1 MVEVQNNK
9 NIIKVQVKGNQCIAN
24 QVLNLDTVPYYNNL
38 AKTWAIKTDGK
49 VDEIDFS
56 SKYYA
61 LKSLESSDIA
71 ISAKDSILTNSDF
84 QKVAGDLKGENNIKT
99 CSDNISEIQNAKAN
113 ANIAT
118 NAAQIATEKAQLVT
132 ETLENSANK
141 SLSNLTEEGIEFL
154 KNNACHWGKVQ
165 GDLTKQSDLSEN
177 LELRLLKDH
186 SNDTKPYITEV
197 YQNGNSWYRVWSD
210 NWCEQGGFVP
220 STIFGSGSTAN
231 IMFLKEY
238 QENFVYHVSLEY
250 PSSKHLPVCWGYTYF
265 TTNITVQCSTNSPHC
280 SWYTCGYIK

>member
-1 MVEVQNNK
+1 MVGVQNNK

-38 AKTWAIKTDGK
+38 AKSWAVKMDGK

-71 ISAKDSILTNSDF
+71 VSAKDSILTNSDF

-99 CSDNISEIQNAKAN
+99 CSDNIFEIQNAKAN

-154 KNNACHWGKVQ
+154 KNNACHWGKIQ
-165 GDLTKQSDLSEN
+165 GDLTKQSDLVEKLEN
-177 LELRLLKDH
+177 QLNIDH
-186 SNDTKPYITEV
+186 SNDTKPYITET
-197 YQNGNSWYRVWSD
+197 YKNGNSWYRMWSD
-210 NWCEQGGFVP
+210 NWCEQGGSVIWNSFSNGIVTVNLLKAYIDTQYFINFTRTHNTKVTT
-220 STIFGSGSTAN
+220 SFGCTLATNKITIYAN
-231 IMFLKEY
+231 EGQPQVIWY
-238 QENFVYHVSLEY
+238 A
-250 PSSKHLPVCWGYTYF
+250 CGYT
-265 TTNITVQCSTNSPHC
+265 
-280 SWYTCGYIK
+280 K

>member
-38 AKTWAIKTDGK
+38 AKSWAIKMDGK

-71 ISAKDSILTNSDF
+71 VSAKDSILTNSDF

-99 CSDNISEIQNAKAN
+99 CSDNISEIQNAKVN
-113 ANIAT
+113 ANIAK
-118 NAAQIATEKAQLVT
+118 NAAQIVT
-132 ETLENSANK
+132 ETLENTADK
-141 SLSNLTEEGIEFL
+141 SLSNITEEGINFL
-154 KNNACHWGKVQ
+154 KNNVCYWGKVQ
-165 GDLTKQSDLSEN
+165 GDINEQIDLSKN

-186 SNDTKPYITEV
+186 SNDAKPYIIETYKNE
-197 YQNGNSWYRVWSD
+197 NSWYRIWSD
-210 NWCEQGGFVP
+210 NWCEQGGFLTTQSFREGLATV
-220 STIFGSGSTAN
+220 T
-231 IMFLKEY
+231 FLKTY
-238 QENFVYHVSLEY
+238 KDVFYHTSLEY
-250 PSSKHLPVCWGYTYF
+250 PSSYHLPVYWGYSPSK
-265 TTNITVQCSTNSPHC
+265 TNIVIQCNTKTPNC
-280 SWYTCGYIK
+280 SWYTCGYIE